1 MPIPVLRMMA
11 SSGATSSSCIRTA
24 ADRPCGRPVGC
35 TGRDLTQTC
44 SGIASRIRRSTVA
57 MPTISGRKAAR
68 ADHVIERRRDHSC
81 VRLQGAGGRLVWTR
95 RLAVD
100 HSTVRLSREHHA
112 RGGNKGYPV
121 GVVNDGDLA
130 EPGTGASLAEVADRE
145 ESSQILDQMVF
156 GRPELK
162 DRQAIV
168 LLGGLGRLGTAS
180 QYSAVCCG
188 RDRP

>member
-1 MPIPVLRMMA
+1 
-11 SSGATSSSCIRTA
+11 
-24 ADRPCGRPVGC
+24 
-35 TGRDLTQTC
+35 
-44 SGIASRIRRSTVA
+44 